1 MEYNTQREKMNIPEY
16 GRNVQKMIEYAIT
29 VEDREERN
37 KIARYIVSVMAN
49 MHPEIREN
57 IDYEHKL
64 WDHMHIIANYR
75 LDVDGPYPKPEKEAV
90 KARPDKIN
98 YSEDNIRYK
107 HYGKNVEKII
117 ETIIGM
123 EDGEE
128 KDALIYILANHMKK
142 SYLIWNRDAV
152 TDDVIFKNIS
162 ELSHGKITV
171 PEGTVLLDS
180 NILAPQ
186 QKQNKKKKSKKNS
199 KRISYFSKY

>member
-16 GRNVQKMIEYAIT
+16 GRNVQKMINYAIT

-49 MHPEIREN
+49 MHPEIRESN
-57 IDYEHKL
+57 DYEHKL
-64 WDHMHIIANYR
+64 WDHMHIIADYK
-75 LDVDGPYPKPEKEAV
+75 LDVDGPYPKPEKETV
-90 KARPDKIN
+90 KARPERIN
-98 YSEDNIRYK
+98 YSEDKIRYK

-128 KDALIYILANHMKK
+128 KDTLIYILANHMKK

-152 TDDVIFKNIS
+152 TDEIIFKNIA
-162 ELSHGKITV
+162 ELSRGKIKV

-180 NILAPQ
+180 NVLAPQ
-186 QKQNKKKKSKKNS
+186 QKQSKKKKQKKTP
-199 KRISYFSKY
+199 KKISYFSK